1 MVFTPLRKVPITATA
16 PQPGDHVTVRTGGD
30 GDHTWR
36 HGIVMGDG
44 TVADGRTRQSWSAF
58 GDSEYMVYVVAYSGG
73 DDDDARRAT
82 ACRRA
87 TWFLQK
93 HHFCTWFQND
103 KGFAMWCSTTW
114 TSGSTSG
121 STSAS
126 TSGSHRG
133 STSGS
138 TRRDIDID
146 AMPLPRAEFYTQ
158 KAASILGSGQH
169 A

>member
-1 MVFTPLRKVPITATA
+1 MVMVFTPLRKVPITATA
-16 PQPGDHVTVRTGGD
+16 PQPGDHVTVRTGGH

-44 TVADGRTRQSWSAF
+44 TVTDGRTRHSWSAF

-93 HHFCTWFQND
+93 HQKHFCTWFQND
-103 KGFAMWCSTTW
+103 KEFAMWCSTPW
-114 TSGSTSG
+114 TSGDTG
-121 STSAS
+121 SHSAS
-126 TSGSHRG
+126 TSNK
-133 STSGS
+133 
-138 TRRDIDID
+138 IDID

-158 KAASILGSGQH
+158 KAASILDTVAAILGSGQH